1 MDRKVGYIAR
11 MYPTFIFY
19 GVILIIL
26 KVKIVVT

>member
-1 MDRKVGYIAR
+1 

-26 KVKIVVT
+26 KVKIVVTEKPFVEFD